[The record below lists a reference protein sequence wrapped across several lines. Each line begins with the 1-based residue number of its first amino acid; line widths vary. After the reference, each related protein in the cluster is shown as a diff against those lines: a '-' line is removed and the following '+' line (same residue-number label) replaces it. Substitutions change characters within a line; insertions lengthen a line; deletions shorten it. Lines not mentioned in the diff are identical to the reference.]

1 MHILVNEDPLPSLD
15 GPMKE
20 RERARGAGAGGEDR
34 TCCLYNDERSQAA
47 DRDFISFSG
56 LKNWPTAIIAE
67 GGGLPETAC
76 NRKPPYS
83 SEGISFNFSVNL
95 FIYPFAPYVYGSM
108 TVHFGPLQEGS
119 PCCSRK
125 WRDGEDDERA

>member
-1 MHILVNEDPLPSLD
+1 
-15 GPMKE
+15 
-20 RERARGAGAGGEDR
+20 
-34 TCCLYNDERSQAA
+34 LYNDERSQAA
-47 DRDFISFSG
+47 DRDFVSFSG

-83 SEGISFNFSVNL
+83 SEGVSFNFFVNL

-108 TVHFGPLQEGS
+108 TIYFGPLQEGS

-125 WRDGEDDERA
+125 WIDGEDDERA